1 MPTRCTLFVCLTL
14 LAAPAWGSVQE
25 QRPPTLGAKSRAP
38 YTQAVQVLPSGTRVV
53 HYIDRRGIVFAVAW
67 SGPYLPELQ
76 AMLGQ
81 HYLALVDA
89 QSRSSLHAPIVVRTR
104 DVVIASGG
112 GAGAFTGRAWLPGRL
127 PASFDPRDLP

>member
-1 MPTRCTLFVCLTL
+1 MPASCPLFVCLAL

-38 YTQAVQVLPSGTRVV
+38 YTQSVQVLPSGTRVV
-53 HYIDRRGIVFAVAW
+53 QYIDRRGIVFAVAW

-81 HYLALVDA
+81 HHLALLQA

-104 DVVIASGG
+104 EVVIASGG
-112 GAGAFTGRAWLPGRL
+112 GAGAFTGRAWLPARL
-127 PASFDPRDLP
+127 PASFDPKELP